1 MPAAPDSP
9 HEIRRLAAVRKVRL
23 LGTPAEERFDKI
35 TRLARRMF
43 GVPMACIDIVGEKL
57 AG

>member
-1 MPAAPDSP
+1 MRGAPFPPSKT
-9 HEIRRLAAVRKVRL
+9 RLAAVRKVRL

-43 GVPMACIDIVGEKL
+43 GVSMIL
-57 AG
+57 APPSSTEP